1 MSELKV
7 REVSSVPEK
16 SKAEIE
22 QELLAKHE
30 EQFEDGKPKEETT
43 VVAAEETKTEEPTE
57 EPKAEEEVKSEEKI
71 EEEVVEKQD
80 YQIGDEDVLSFIK
93 NRYSK
98 DINSLDD
105 LFEQKESNEELPED
119 VSAYLKF
126 KKETGRGFQDFV
138 NLNKDYDSMN
148 PDQLL
153 AEYWSQTKPHLDA
166 DDIQFELENKFG
178 YDEDLADDKEKRQ
191 INIAKKEELVKAKK
205 YLTSQK
211 EQYSVPLESSS
222 SLVSEEEKNGYEAY
236 KKYVQ
241 ESQSMHDQNVKRQ
254 EYFSKKTNELFSNDF
269 KGFGFKVGDKE
280 LVYNPGNVDKMKT
293 TQSDITNFIN
303 AHINED
309 GFIKDANAY
318 HKSLAVAMNS
328 EAFAKFFYE
337 QGKADAVSD
346 ITKEAKNVD
355 MPVRKA
361 PESISKGGFRVTAVG
376 NDHGS
381 GLKIRSKKNKN

>member
-7 REVSSVPEK
+7 KEVSNVPEK

-22 QELLAKHE
+22 KELLDKHE
-30 EQFEDGKPKEETT
+30 EQFEDSAPKEETT
-43 VVAAEETKTEEPTE
+43 VVAEEEIKTEEPQ
-57 EPKAEEEVKSEEKI
+57 EEVKSEEKI
-71 EEEVVEKQD
+71 EEEVVKEE

-98 DINSLDD
+98 EINSLDD

-138 NLNKDYDSMN
+138 NLNKDYDSMDN
-148 PDQLL
+148 DQLL
-153 AEYWSQTKPHLDA
+153 AEYWSQSKPHLDA
-166 DDIQFELENKFG
+166 EDIQFELENKFG

-205 YLTSQK
+205 YLNNQK
-211 EQYSVPLESSS
+211 EQYGVPLESSS
-222 SLVSEEEKNGYEAY
+222 SFVSQDEQSDYEAY
-236 KKYVQ
+236 KNYVQ
-241 ESQSMHDQNVKRQ
+241 ESNSMQEQNVKRQ
-254 EYFSKKTNELFSNDF
+254 EYFTKKTNELFSTDF
-269 KGFGFKVGDKE
+269 KGFGFKVGEKE
-280 LVYNPGNVDKMKT
+280 MVFNPGNVDKMKT

-309 GFIKDANAY
+309 GFIKDAAAY

-328 EAFAKFFYE
+328 ESFAKFFYE

-361 PESISKGGFRVTAVG
+361 PESISKGGFSVTAVG

>member
-7 REVSSVPEK
+7 KEVSNVPEK

-22 QELLAKHE
+22 QELLQKHE
-30 EQFEDGKPKEETT
+30 EQFEDGAPKEETT
-43 VVAAEETKTEEPTE
+43 VVAEEEIKTEEP
-57 EPKAEEEVKSEEKI
+57 KEEVKSEEKI
-71 EEEVVEKQD
+71 EEEVVKED

-98 DINSLDD
+98 EINSLDD

-138 NLNKDYDSMN
+138 NLNKDYDSMDN
-148 PDQLL
+148 DQLL
-153 AEYWSQTKPHLDA
+153 AEYWSQSKPHLDA
-166 DDIQFELENKFG
+166 EDIQFELENKFG

-205 YLTSQK
+205 YLNNQK
-211 EQYSVPLESSS
+211 EQYGVPLESSS
-222 SLVSEEEKNGYEAY
+222 SFVSQDEQSDYEAY

-241 ESQSMHDQNVKRQ
+241 ESNSMQEQNVKRQ
-254 EYFSKKTNELFSNDF
+254 EYFTKKTNELFSTDF
-269 KGFGFKVGDKE
+269 KGFGFKVGEKE
-280 LVYNPGNVDKMKT
+280 MVFNPGNVDKMKT

-303 AHINED
+303 SHVNED
-309 GFIKDANAY
+309 GFIKDAAAY

-328 EAFAKFFYE
+328 ESFAKFFYE
-337 QGKADAVSD
+337 QGKSDAVSD
-346 ITKEAKNVD
+346 ITKESKNVD

-361 PESISKGGFRVTAVG
+361 PESISKGGFSVTAVG

-381 GLKIRSKKNKN
+381 GLRIRSKKNKN

>member
-1 MSELKV
+1 MSEFKV

-22 QELLAKHE
+22 KELLEKHE
-30 EQFEDGKPKEETT
+30 EQFQDGAPKEETT
-43 VVAAEETKTEEPTE
+43 VVAKEEIKTEESKEEVKPTE
-57 EPKAEEEVKSEEKI
+57 EIKSEEKI
-71 EEEVVEKQD
+71 EEEVVKED

-98 DINSLDD
+98 EINSLDD
-105 LFEQKESNEELPED
+105 LFEQKESNEKLPED

-138 NLNKDYDSMN
+138 NLNKDYDSMGD
-148 PDQLL
+148 DQLL
-153 AEYWSQTKPHLDA
+153 AEYWSQSKPHLDA
-166 DDIQFELENKFG
+166 EDIQFELDNRFG

-205 YLTSQK
+205 YLNNQK
-211 EQYSVPLESSS
+211 EQYGVPLESSS
-222 SLVSEEEKNGYEAY
+222 SFVSEEEQSDYEAY

-241 ESQSMHDQNVKRQ
+241 ESNSMQEQNVKRQ
-254 EYFSKKTNELFSNDF
+254 EYFTKKTNELFSTDF
-269 KGFGFKVGDKE
+269 KGFGFKVGEKE
-280 LVYNPGNVDKMKT
+280 MVFNPGNVDKMKT

-303 AHINED
+303 SHVNED
-309 GFIKDANAY
+309 GFIKDAAAY

-361 PESISKGGFRVTAVG
+361 PESISKGGFTVTAVG

>member
-1 MSELKV
+1 MSEFKV

-22 QELLAKHE
+22 KELLEKHE
-30 EQFEDGKPKEETT
+30 EQFQDGAPKEETT
-43 VVAAEETKTEEPTE
+43 VVAKEEIKTEES
-57 EPKAEEEVKSEEKI
+57 KEEVKPTQEIKSEEKI
-71 EEEVVEKQD
+71 EEEVVKED

-98 DINSLDD
+98 EINSLDD
-105 LFEQKESNEELPED
+105 LFEQKESNEKLPED

-138 NLNKDYDSMN
+138 NLNKDYDSMGD
-148 PDQLL
+148 DQLL
-153 AEYWSQTKPHLDA
+153 AEYWSQSKPHLDA
-166 DDIQFELENKFG
+166 EDIQFELDNRFG

-205 YLTSQK
+205 YLNNQK
-211 EQYSVPLESSS
+211 EQYGVPLESSS
-222 SLVSEEEKNGYEAY
+222 SFVSEEEQSDYEAY

-241 ESQSMHDQNVKRQ
+241 ESNSMQEQNVKRQ
-254 EYFSKKTNELFSNDF
+254 EYFTKKTNELFSTDF
-269 KGFGFKVGDKE
+269 KGFGFKVGEKE
-280 LVYNPGNVDKMKT
+280 MVFNPGNVDKMKT

-303 AHINED
+303 SHVNED
-309 GFIKDANAY
+309 GFIKDAAAY

-346 ITKEAKNVD
+346 ITKEARNVD

-361 PESISKGGFRVTAVG
+361 PESISKGGFTVTAVG

-381 GLKIRSKKNKN
+381 GLRIRSKKNKN

>member
-1 MSELKV
+1 MSEFKV

-22 QELLAKHE
+22 KELLEKHE
-30 EQFEDGKPKEETT
+30 EQFQDGAPKEETT
-43 VVAAEETKTEEPTE
+43 VVAKEEIKTEES
-57 EPKAEEEVKSEEKI
+57 KEEVKPTQEIKSEEKI
-71 EEEVVEKQD
+71 EEEVVKED

-98 DINSLDD
+98 EINSLDD
-105 LFEQKESNEELPED
+105 LFEQKESNEKLPED

-138 NLNKDYDSMN
+138 NLNKDYDSMGD
-148 PDQLL
+148 DQLL
-153 AEYWSQTKPHLDA
+153 AEYWSQSKPHLDA
-166 DDIQFELENKFG
+166 EDIQFELDNRFG

-205 YLTSQK
+205 YLNNQK
-211 EQYSVPLESSS
+211 EQYGVPLESSS
-222 SLVSEEEKNGYEAY
+222 SFVSEEEQSDYEAY

-241 ESQSMHDQNVKRQ
+241 ESNSMQEQNVKRQ
-254 EYFSKKTNELFSNDF
+254 EYFTKKTNELFSTDF
-269 KGFGFKVGDKE
+269 KGFGFKVGEKE
-280 LVYNPGNVDKMKT
+280 MVFNPGNVDKMKT

-303 AHINED
+303 SHVNED
-309 GFIKDANAY
+309 GFIKDAAAY

-361 PESISKGGFRVTAVG
+361 PESISKGGFTVTAVG

-381 GLKIRSKKNKN
+381 GLRIRSKKNKN

>member
-1 MSELKV
+1 MSEFKV

-22 QELLAKHE
+22 KELLEKHE
-30 EQFEDGKPKEETT
+30 EQFQDGAPKEETT
-43 VVAAEETKTEEPTE
+43 VVAKEEIKTEESKEEVKPTE
-57 EPKAEEEVKSEEKI
+57 EIKSEEKI
-71 EEEVVEKQD
+71 EEEVVKED

-98 DINSLDD
+98 EINSLDD
-105 LFEQKESNEELPED
+105 LFEQKESNEKLPED

-138 NLNKDYDSMN
+138 NLNKDYDSMGD
-148 PDQLL
+148 DQLL
-153 AEYWSQTKPHLDA
+153 AEYWSQSKPHLDA
-166 DDIQFELENKFG
+166 EDIQFELDNRFG

-205 YLTSQK
+205 YLNNQK
-211 EQYSVPLESSS
+211 EQYGVPLESSS
-222 SLVSEEEKNGYEAY
+222 SFVSEEEQSDYEAY

-241 ESQSMHDQNVKRQ
+241 ESNSMQEQNIKRQ
-254 EYFSKKTNELFSNDF
+254 EYFTKKTNELFSTDF

-280 LVYNPGNVDKMKT
+280 FVYSPTNVDKMKT

-303 AHINED
+303 SHVNED
-309 GFIKDANAY
+309 GFIKDAAAY

-361 PESISKGGFRVTAVG
+361 PESISKGGFTVTAVG

-381 GLKIRSKKNKN
+381 GLRIRSKKNKN